1 MWIEQLKNGKYKYF
15 ERYKDR
21 HGRTKRVSI
30 TLDKNTKQAQNQASK
45 LLLEKIQT
53 RTSRKDETTVTF
65 WELAQQLEEFEK
77 QTAKA
82 STRRTHGGTKRLIK
96 KYIPDDTLLVE
107 VDKIRITEILEELYY
122 KEDYALSYVGGCKT
136 YISNVYKYAIKRGY
150 PVTNQALGISL
161 REKTKTVEEIENEV
175 PKYLELRELLEVLD
189 LAESK
194 NHRLRL
200 FIEFLALTGLRQ
212 GEAFGLQYK
221 NWQGNVIHVV
231 GNYDYFSKIKT
242 TPKNRSSYRKVELSD
257 RAIAI
262 LNEMKETNIAYG
274 LNKGDDDDYIWV
286 NTRNGNII
294 VFTTFYRF
302 LESLNYSKKHL
313 TSHIFRHTHISL
325 LAEKNIPLKA
335 IMKRVG
341 HSDPNTTLK
350 IYTHVTEKMEERVIE
365 KLNELPL

>member
-53 RTSRKDETTVTF
+53 RTSRKDETAVTF
-65 WELAQQLEEFEK
+65 WELAQQLEEFER
-77 QTAKA
+77 QTVKA
-82 STRRTHGGTKRLIK
+82 STQRTYKGVKQLIK
-96 KYIPDDTLLVE
+96 KYIPNDTLLIE

-122 KEDYALSYVGGCKT
+122 KEDYALSYVGSCKS
-136 YISNVYKYAIKRGY
+136 YISNVYRYAIKRGY
-150 PVTNQALGISL
+150 AATNQTHGISL
-161 REKTKTVEEIENEV
+161 KEKAKTAEELENEV
-175 PKYLELRELLEVLD
+175 PKYLELNELLEVLE
-189 LAESK
+189 LAERK
-194 NHRLRL
+194 NHRFRL
-200 FIEFLALTGLRQ
+200 LTEFLALTGLRQ

-221 NWQGNVIHVV
+221 NWQGNAIHVV
-231 GNYDYFSKIKT
+231 GNYDYLIKT
-242 TPKNRSSYRKVELSD
+242 KTSPKNNSSYRKVDLSD

-262 LNEMKETNIAYG
+262 LNEVKQTNISCG
-274 LNKGDDDDYIWV
+274 LNQGNDDDYIWT
-286 NTRNGNII
+286 NTKNGNVIA
-294 VFTTFYRF
+294 FSNFYRF
-302 LESLNYSKKHL
+302 LQSLRYRKKHL
-313 TSHIFRHTHISL
+313 SSHIFRHTHISI

-341 HSDPNTTLK
+341 HSNPNTTLK
-350 IYTHVTEKMEERVIE
+350 IYTHVTQKMEERVVE